1 MRSVIKQIGIVDND
15 FVKGFY
21 IVLNCEGLLWDLVTL
36 CLPIPL
42 VPVMYPWVWVVTKL
56 VSEHWLN
63 SCIFGCNCLFSVIAA
78 VIRFHH
84 VFDKSSLF

>member
-15 FVKGFY
+15 VVKVFY

-42 VPVMYPWVWVVTKL
+42 VPIMYP
-56 VSEHWLN
+56 
-63 SCIFGCNCLFSVIAA
+63 
-78 VIRFHH
+78 
-84 VFDKSSLF
+84 